1 MPEEHLVRAII
12 AETHRIE
19 EDSLHSMKGHFNAG
33 AVWARVH
40 LVLGIPSVILAAWAG
55 LEAFANNPAWTATL
69 ALLSAS
75 LTATIT
81 FLHPQQTAD
90 NHKNAGREYNRLKN
104 ETRLFREVE
113 MLSSEAA
120 ELHSR
125 LVELATRRDELNSI
139 SHDIPR
145 WAYEKAKRDIDGG
158 RATYRIDRG
167 EG

>member
-1 MPEEHLVRAII
+1 MKEEDIKQAII

-33 AVWARVH
+33 ALWAKVH
-40 LVLGIPSVILAAWAG
+40 LILGIPSVILAAWAG
-55 LEAFANNPAWTATL
+55 IEAFADDPALTATL

-90 NHKNAGREYNRLKN
+90 NHKSSGREYNCLKN
-104 ETRLFREVE
+104 QTRRFREVE
-113 MLSSEAA
+113 LLILDAQNQTD
-120 ELHSR
+120 R
-125 LVELATRRDELNSI
+125 LNELAKRRDELNSI
-139 SHDIPR
+139 SPDIPR
-145 WAYEKAKRDIDGG
+145 RAYEKAKKDIDAG
-158 RATYRIDRG
+158 RATYQVDTR